1 MPEEVLQWL
10 QFSFSASPASHS
22 MWRAGGAQQIV
33 GLVKWRHFDRI
44 VGLFSRITGL
54 FWQIAAVFVC
64 GVGAYIS
71 LFTLALCAESMRRCS
86 MTQIQ
91 IFFL

>member
-1 MPEEVLQWL
+1 MR
-10 QFSFSASPASHS
+10 
-22 MWRAGGAQQIV
+22 RAGGAQQIV
-33 GLVKWRHFDRI
+33 GLVKWRLFGRI

-64 GVGAYIS
+64 GVGVY
-71 LFTLALCAESMRRCS
+71 FTLALCAESMRRCS

-91 IFFL
+91 IFFYKKSLNII